1 MEVRFLKKTR
11 PLRVLSVATLLG
23 VMVVSFQNCA
33 PQACGT
39 GSGSSGSSSC
49 SNESASTTTPTSNSN
64 SQSPYQTGSG
74 NLVIGGGGSSGSSG
88 TANNGAITVGGG
100 SSSGSG
106 SSGSGS
112 SSGGSSS
119 SGSSSGGG
127 LVIGG
132 GGSSSGS
139 SFAITKQPVGTS
151 VYEKQDFN
159 LEVIVSGGK
168 APYTYQ
174 WYKNGAPI
182 TNGLGTFA
190 FYSDNA
196 DTWLKEGYYYV
207 VAKDATGASVTSVQ
221 VNIGVI
227 EPNTGCVAG
236 TYFTYTNGTYDQ
248 AYNFF
253 PTYFDGPRGKYIIHT
268 SYDYLNFLSQYPSQ
282 TGWKGWS
289 FPALAHLGR
298 AQLDCRQNVP
308 RINSAI
314 NGCYN
319 YTGTI
324 TFECHNNKLKLISN
338 TCAQST
344 YACDYGG
351 GN

>member
-33 PQACGT
+33 PQACG
-39 GSGSSGSSSC
+39 SGSSDSSC
-49 SNESASTTTPTSNSN
+49 STQSASTTPTSNSN

-74 NLVIGGGGSSGSSG
+74 NLVIGGGSSSGSSG
-88 TANNGAITVGGG
+88 SANNGAITVGGG
-100 SSSGSG
+100 SSSG
-106 SSGSGS
+106 
-112 SSGGSSS
+112 GSSS
-119 SGSSSGGG
+119 SGSSSSGSSGSSSSGGSSGSGGG
-127 LVIGG
+127 FVIG
-132 GGSSSGS
+132 GGSSSGGTLS
-139 SFAITKQPVGTS
+139 ITKQPVGTS

-159 LEVIVSGGK
+159 LEVIVTGGK

-174 WYKNGAPI
+174 WYKNGSPI
-182 TNGLGTFA
+182 TNGLGTFS

-196 DTWLKEGYYYV
+196 DTWLKEGYYSV
-207 VAKDATGASVTSVQ
+207 VAKDSAGASVTSVQ

-227 EPNTGCVAG
+227 EPNTGCAAG
-236 TYFTYTNGTYDQ
+236 TYFTYTNGQYDQ

-253 PTYFDGPRGKYIIHT
+253 PVYFDGPRGKYIIHR

-282 TGWKGWS
+282 TGWKGWN

-308 RINSAI
+308 RINTPI

-319 YTGTI
+319 YTGTV

-344 YACDYGG
+344 YACDNGG